1 VRRDLRTGP
10 AMAVY
15 RYRAKTV
22 TGSTVTGTLEADG
35 RSAAFNQLVGRR
47 LVVLNIEESSK
58 AAAAAG
64 GSLLSALL
72 LPFRR
77 QNVRPDSLIFFTYQ
91 LAAMLNAGLPIVR
104 SLTVLEEEM
113 SEPYFREV
121 IRAVR
126 SDLEGGSSFAN
137 ALGKF
142 PRVFNRLYVNLV
154 AAGEQSGNL
163 DDVLRRLA
171 QYMDNMLR
179 LYRKI
184 RSALAY
190 PVVLILVTVAVITL
204 LMVKVIPVFED
215 VYSSAGADLPG
226 LTLVVVTLS
235 RFLRTNLFLIFGSLI
250 LLAVALTWFYR
261 TPVGRKY
268 FHKLS
273 LRVPIIGELVR
284 KNLLAR
290 VGRTL
295 GVLVSSGIPMLTA
308 LNLTRQA
315 TNNVPLEESL
325 ETAAKEIE
333 RGQSL
338 SGGLRSGGG
347 FSSMFLQMVSAGEE
361 TGKLPEML
369 SNVADF
375 YENEV
380 NVMADML
387 SSLLEPI
394 FIVAVGST
402 IGVIVIAMYLPIFQL
417 GAVL

>member
-1 VRRDLRTGP
+1 
-10 AMAVY
+10 MATY
-15 RYRAKTV
+15 RYRAKSVNGATI
-22 TGSTVTGTLEADG
+22 TGTLEADG
-35 RSAAFNQLVGRR
+35 RNAAFNQLLSRR
-47 LVVLNIEESSK
+47 LVVLNIEESK
-58 AAAAAG
+58 QAAERSG
-64 GSLLSALL
+64 MSALL

-77 QNVRPDSLIFFTYQ
+77 QKVRSDSLIFFTYQ

-113 SEPYFREV
+113 AEPYFREV

-126 SDLEGGSSFAN
+126 TELEGGSSFAA

-142 PRVFNRLYVNLV
+142 PKVFGRLYTSLV

-163 DDVLRRLA
+163 DEVLKRLA

-179 LYRKI
+179 LLRKI

-190 PVVLILVTVAVITL
+190 PVVLIVVTVAVVTL

-215 VYSSAGADLPG
+215 VYSGANVELPG
-226 LTLVVVTLS
+226 LTQAVISLS
-235 RFLRTNLFLIFGSLI
+235 RFLRENLFVIFGALVVM
-250 LLAVALTWFYR
+250 AVAATWFYR
-261 TPVGRKY
+261 TPVGRKL
-268 FHKLS
+268 FHRLLFKI
-273 LRVPIIGELVR
+273 PIIGVLVR

-290 VGRTL
+290 IGRTL
-295 GVLVSSGIPMLTA
+295 GVLVSSGVPMLTA
-308 LNLTRQA
+308 LTLARQA
-315 TNNVPLEESL
+315 TGNVLLEEAL

-338 SGGLRSGGG
+338 SGGLRTGGG
-347 FSSMFLQMVSAGEE
+347 FSAMFVQMVSAGEE

-394 FIVAVGST
+394 FIVGVGST
-402 IGVIVIAMYLPIFQL
+402 IGVIVIAMYLPIFKL
-417 GAVL
+417 GQVLQ